1 MEPTS
6 CFAIVAV
13 LTKMVFLGK
22 ISPEKRAYIAYL
34 SQDKDFK
41 VKDIC
46 KKTGISRATVHR
58 IKQDKNCLGK
68 RKKAINKGGR
78 PRKLSARD
86 ERNIIRAVKKLR
98 RTRGNYSTREIMST
112 SGIDPSEI
120 SERTVR
126 RYLNKNGYF
135 SLQSRKKGLLSE
147 ADCKR
152 RLKFAREMKRNYSPE
167 VWKDDIAFYLDGV
180 SFTYKRRPKE
190 QALAPR
196 GRVWRKKSEG
206 LARGCTA
213 KGKKEGTGG
222 KLVKVIVAISYNHG
236 VIEVY
241 EYEHLDGPFFANFVK
256 ERFPVMFPKVAKSS
270 RIFLQDNAPNQ
281 NSACVRGAL
290 RRVKAKQLEF
300 PPRSGDL
307 NPIENVFK
315 NAKALLHKQAI
326 NENIQYETYDE
337 FKWRVINTLK
347 AFSVTQI
354 DKTIASMNKRIDM
367 VIQKKGDRTKY

>member
-1 MEPTS
+1 
-6 CFAIVAV
+6 
-13 LTKMVFLGK
+13 MVFLGK

-68 RKKAINKGGR
+68 RKKDINKGGR
-78 PRKLSARD
+78 PRKLSAHD

-112 SGIDPSEI
+112 SGIEPSEI

-167 VWKDDIAFYLDGV
+167 VWKDDIFYLDG
-180 SFTYKRRPKE
+180 
-190 QALAPR
+190 
-196 GRVWRKKSEG
+196 
-206 LARGCTA
+206 
-213 KGKKEGTGG
+213 
-222 KLVKVIVAISYNHG
+222 
-236 VIEVY
+236 
-241 EYEHLDGPFFANFVK
+241 

-315 NAKALLHKQAI
+315 NAKALLQKQAI